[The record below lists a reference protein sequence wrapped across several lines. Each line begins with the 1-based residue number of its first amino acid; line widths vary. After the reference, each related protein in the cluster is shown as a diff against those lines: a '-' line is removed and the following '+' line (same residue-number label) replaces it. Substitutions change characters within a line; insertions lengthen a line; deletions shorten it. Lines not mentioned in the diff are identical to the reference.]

1 MALEHH
7 SLMLLCIL
15 YCRLWQV
22 FTPLLPKKGKI
33 LMEWLFYSSI
43 VSINDWKYAK
53 SVGTENQVF
62 WADPFSYAS
71 SVRSWRI

>member
-1 MALEHH
+1 
-7 SLMLLCIL
+7 
-15 YCRLWQV
+15 
-22 FTPLLPKKGKI
+22 
-33 LMEWLFYSSI
+33 MEWLFYSSI